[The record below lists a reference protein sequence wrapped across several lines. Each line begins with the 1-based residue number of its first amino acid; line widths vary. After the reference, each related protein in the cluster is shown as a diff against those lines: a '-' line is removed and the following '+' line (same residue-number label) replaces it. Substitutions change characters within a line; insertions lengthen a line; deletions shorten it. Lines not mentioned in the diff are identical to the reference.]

1 MLSIQ
6 GEKYSITER
15 SVMLKRELKK
25 RIESLFLYSLAFFF
39 IKESMKGYGC

>member
-15 SVMLKRELKK
+15 SVMLKREVRK
-25 RIESLFLYSLAFFF
+25 RIESLCLYRLALFF
-39 IKESMKGYGC
+39 IRESMKGYGC